1 MNKESEPSL
10 ILLDILRGF
19 SKISYGDDYLYLK
32 HFVVYDDLHLTE
44 MELQSFNSAIK
55 MGVKNED
62 DLIKNAIE
70 KKFWSKEEDETIK
83 SLKWLIDKSNQSL
96 SKVSDWNL
104 RKSLQNS
111 ISSDQDKL
119 ESLTKK
125 KQSIISHSAES
136 FASRKRN
143 TKTLLDNIF
152 IDEEMKTKIE
162 EDNLFDVMPL
172 INQKVSQ
179 FINPD
184 NIIKAAFDP
193 YFFDLYS
200 LNESNPMG
208 IINKDIYTITLW
220 QKNLLVYASILFN
233 KLKNMDIPDSIRE
246 DPVKVYKYQGQA
258 EQKTG
263 ENVVHGVEDLKEK
276 MKQKDGKLSAEDF

>member
-19 SKISYGDDYLYLK
+19 SKISYKDDYLYLK
-32 HFVVYDDLHLTE
+32 HFVVYDDLHLSE
-44 MELQSFNSAIK
+44 VEFQSFNSAIK
-55 MGVKNED
+55 MGVKKEE

-70 KKFWSKEEDETIK
+70 KKFWSKEEEETIK

-119 ESLTKK
+119 EDLRKK

-136 FASRKRN
+136 FATRKRN
-143 TKTLLDNIF
+143 TKTLLDNVFVDEDMKIK
-152 IDEEMKTKIE
+152 IDE
-162 EDNLFDVMPL
+162 DDLFDVMPL
-172 INQKVSQ
+172 INKKVSQ
-179 FINPD
+179 FIDPE
-184 NIIKAAFDP
+184 NIVKAAFDP

-200 LNESNPMG
+200 LHESNPMSLF
-208 IINKDIYTITLW
+208 NKDIYTITLW
-220 QKNLLVYASILFN
+220 QKNLIVYASILFN

-246 DPVKVYKYQGQA
+246 DPVKIYKYQGQA

>member
-1 MNKESEPSL
+1 MNKELEPPL

-32 HFVVYDDLHLTE
+32 HFIVYNDLHLAE

-62 DLIKNAIE
+62 DLIRNAIE
-70 KKFWSKEEDETIK
+70 KKFWSKEEEETIK

-119 ESLTKK
+119 ESLIKK

-143 TKTLLDNIF
+143 SKTLLDNIF
-152 IDEEMKTKIE
+152 IDEEMKTKID
-162 EDNLFDVMPL
+162 EDDLFDVMPL
-172 INQKVSQ
+172 INQKISQ
-179 FINPD
+179 FIDPE
-184 NIIKAAFDP
+184 NIVKAAFDP

-208 IINKDIYTITLW
+208 IIDKDIYTITLW

-246 DPVKVYKYQGQA
+246 DPVKIYKYRGQA

-263 ENVVHGVEDLKEK
+263 ENVVHGVGDLKEK